1 MRNVEYITNGFG
13 GLYDDLLKFGIG
25 PGPNPLLTPEMQY
38 RLNSPSGGSM
48 AVSSRVY
55 SDLQQRFGRVIAEE
69 AVPLGLNPKFL
80 DIARGPSGRTY
91 LTQAIR
97 FVQAYKQAASD
108 RTNVTFNVAY
118 DAAEMSVGTSSPLT
132 PSRRLIKNLISK
144 FGIDGVDGLMRF
156 YNTVLSAL

>member
-1 MRNVEYITNGFG
+1 
-13 GLYDDLLKFGIG
+13 
-25 PGPNPLLTPEMQY
+25 
-38 RLNSPSGGSM
+38 M